1 MIDLSRHAQLSI
13 HLVVEL
19 EAESRGRPRPVKIKK
34 LGVVYN
40 RTPELAASLKRIQE
54 TRAALRNQKLLPA
67 REAQL
72 WDELAT
78 RAIYHTNH
86 LEGNPLTFEE
96 ARAVI
101 EEQRQT
107 DKESRA

>member
-1 MIDLSRHAQLSI
+1 MVKVRQLAI
-13 HLVVEL
+13 Q
-19 EAESRGRPRPVKIKK
+19 
-34 LGVVYN
+34 YT
-40 RTPELAASLKRIQE
+40 RTPALVASLKRIQV
-54 TRAALRNQKLLPA
+54 TRAALRARTLSPE

-78 RAIYHTNH
+78 QAVYHTNH

-101 EEQRQT
+101 EAHR
-107 DKESRA
+107 KAGR

>member
-1 MIDLSRHAQLSI
+1 MVVVKVRQL
-13 HLVVEL
+13 
-19 EAESRGRPRPVKIKK
+19 AIK
-34 LGVVYN
+34 YA
-40 RTPELAASLKRIQE
+40 RTPALVASLKRIQE
-54 TRAALRNQKLLPA
+54 TREILRARTLSPE

-78 RAIYHTNH
+78 QAVYHTNH

-101 EEQRQT
+101 EAHR
-107 DKESRA
+107 KAGR